1 MDYKKSLKFLCFL
14 TFIRINSQP
23 YFKMIAENLAIL
35 RQKIDETC
43 KRSGRNPDEVKLI
56 AVSKYF
62 GIASIVDAKNCGL
75 TDFGENRAQELTLKF
90 EKLRNDVTWHFIGTL
105 QTNKVKYVVN
115 SSELIHSVDSLELV
129 EEINKRAEKI
139 GKIQKIL
146 FEVKTSEEETKSG
159 LETETEVLNLVKR
172 CSELKNL
179 ELKGLMTM
187 APLTDDTNIIRKS
200 FRDLR
205 NLKDRINNKGYNL
218 TELSMGMTSDFEIAI
233 EEGATMI
240 RVGSAIFGDR
250 DYSKDWRQV

>member
-1 MDYKKSLKFLCFL
+1 
-14 TFIRINSQP
+14 
-23 YFKMIAENLAIL
+23 MIAENLAIL
-35 RQKIDETC
+35 RQKIVETC
-43 KRSGRNPDEVKLI
+43 RKSGRNPDEVKLI

-62 GIASIVDAKNCGL
+62 GIDAIIEAKNCGL
-75 TDFGENRAQELTLKF
+75 TDFGENRPQELMLKF
-90 EKLRNDVTWHFIGTL
+90 EKLGNDVTWHLIGTL
-105 QTNKVKYVVN
+105 QKNKVKYAVN
-115 SSELIHSVDSLELV
+115 AAKLIHSVDSLELV

-146 FEVKTSEEETKSG
+146 LEVKTSEEETKSG
-159 LETETEVLNLVKR
+159 LETENEILNLVKR

-179 ELKGLMTM
+179 ELKGLMTI

-218 TELSMGMTSDFEIAI
+218 TELSMGMTSDFKIAI

-240 RVGSAIFGDR
+240 RIGSAIFGER
-250 DYSKDWRQV
+250 DYSKDWRQI

>member
-1 MDYKKSLKFLCFL
+1 
-14 TFIRINSQP
+14 
-23 YFKMIAENLAIL
+23 MIAENLAQL
-35 RQKIDETC
+35 RAKIEETC

-62 GIASIVDAKNCGL
+62 GVDAIIEAKNCGL
-75 TDFGENRAQELTLKF
+75 TDFGENRAQELTLKY
-90 EKLRNDVTWHFIGTL
+90 EKLGNSVTWHMIGTL
-105 QTNKVKYVVN
+105 QKNKVKYAV
-115 SSELIHSVDSLELV
+115 SAAELIHSVDSLELV

-139 GKIQKIL
+139 VKVQKIL
-146 FEVKTSEEETKSG
+146 LEVKTSEEDTKSG
-159 LETETEVLNLVKR
+159 LETENEILSIVKR
-172 CSELKNL
+172 CSELNNI

-187 APLTDDTNIIRKS
+187 APLTEDANIIRKS

-205 NLKDRINNKGYNL
+205 NLKDQINNKGYNL

-240 RVGSAIFGDR
+240 RIGSAIFGDR

>member
-1 MDYKKSLKFLCFL
+1 
-14 TFIRINSQP
+14 
-23 YFKMIAENLAIL
+23 MIAENLAVL

-62 GIASIVDAKNCGL
+62 GVDAIIEAKNCGL

-90 EKLRNDVTWHFIGTL
+90 EKLGDSVVWHMIGTL
-105 QTNKVKYVVN
+105 QKNKVKYALN
-115 SSELIHSVDSLELV
+115 AAELIHSVDSLDLV
-129 EEINKRAEKI
+129 EEISKRAEKI
-139 GKIQKIL
+139 NKVQKIL
-146 FEVKTSEEETKSG
+146 LEVKTSEEESKSG
-159 LETETEVLNLVKR
+159 LETENEILSLVKR
-172 CSELKNL
+172 CSELKNIDI
-179 ELKGLMTM
+179 KGLMTM
-187 APLTDDTNIIRKS
+187 APLTEDANIIRKS

-205 NLKDRINNKGYNL
+205 NLKDQINNKGYNL

-240 RVGSAIFGDR
+240 RIGSAIFGDR

>member
-1 MDYKKSLKFLCFL
+1 
-14 TFIRINSQP
+14 
-23 YFKMIAENLAIL
+23 MIAENLAFL
-35 RQKIDETC
+35 RQKIEKTC

-62 GIASIVDAKNCGL
+62 GVDVIIEAKNCGL
-75 TDFGENRAQELTLKF
+75 TDFGENRAQELTLKY
-90 EKLRNDVTWHFIGTL
+90 EKLGNDVIWHMIGTL
-105 QTNKVKYVVN
+105 QKNKVKYAV
-115 SSELIHSVDSLELV
+115 SAAELIHSVDSLELV

-146 FEVKTSEEETKSG
+146 LEVKTSEEETKSG
-159 LETETEVLNLVKR
+159 LETENEILSLVKR

-179 ELKGLMTM
+179 DLKGFMTM

-240 RVGSAIFGDR
+240 RIGSAIFGDR

>member
-1 MDYKKSLKFLCFL
+1 
-14 TFIRINSQP
+14 
-23 YFKMIAENLAIL
+23 MIAENLAVL
-35 RQKIDETC
+35 RQKIEETC
-43 KRSGRNPDEVKLI
+43 RKSGRNPAEIKLI

-62 GIASIVDAKNCGL
+62 GVDAINEAKNCGL
-75 TDFGENRAQELTLKF
+75 TDFGENRAQELTLKY
-90 EKLRNDVTWHFIGTL
+90 EKLGNGVTWHFIGTL
-105 QTNKVKYVVN
+105 QTNKVRYVVN
-115 SSELIHSVDSLELV
+115 SAELIHSVDSPELV

-146 FEVKTSEEETKSG
+146 LEVKTSGEETKSG
-159 LETETEVLNLVKR
+159 LETETEILSLVKR
-172 CSELKNL
+172 CSELLNI
-179 ELKGLMTM
+179 ELKGFMTM

-205 NLKDRINNKGYNL
+205 NLKDRINNKGFNL

-240 RVGSAIFGDR
+240 RIGSAIFGDR

>member
-1 MDYKKSLKFLCFL
+1 
-14 TFIRINSQP
+14 
-23 YFKMIAENLAIL
+23 MIAENLAIL

-43 KRSGRNPDEVKLI
+43 KRSGRNSDEVKLI

-62 GIASIVDAKNCGL
+62 GVDSIIEAKNCGL

-90 EKLRNDVTWHFIGTL
+90 EKLGNEVTWHFIGTL

-115 SSELIHSVDSLELV
+115 SAELIHSVDSLELV

-139 GKIQKIL
+139 EKIQKIL
-146 FEVKTSEEETKSG
+146 LEVKTSEEETKSG
-159 LETETEVLNLVKR
+159 LETENEILSLVKS
-172 CSELKNL
+172 CSELKNI

-205 NLKDRINNKGYNL
+205 NLKDRINNKGFNL

-233 EEGATMI
+233 AEGATMI

-250 DYSKDWRQV
+250 DYSKDWRQI

>member
-1 MDYKKSLKFLCFL
+1 
-14 TFIRINSQP
+14 
-23 YFKMIAENLAIL
+23 MIAENLAII
-35 RQKIDETC
+35 RQKIEETC

-62 GIASIVDAKNCGL
+62 GVDAIVEAKNCGL

-90 EKLRNDVTWHFIGTL
+90 EILSDAVVWHMIGTL
-105 QTNKVKYVVN
+105 QKNKAKYAVN
-115 SSELIHSVDSLELV
+115 AAELIHSVDSVELV

-139 GKIQKIL
+139 GKVQKIL
-146 FEVKTSEEETKSG
+146 LEVKTSEEETKSG
-159 LETETEVLNLVKR
+159 LETENEILSLVKR
-172 CSELKNL
+172 CGELKNIN
-179 ELKGLMTM
+179 LKGLMTM
-187 APLTDDTNIIRKS
+187 APLTEDVNIIRKS

-240 RVGSAIFGDR
+240 RIGSAVFGDR

>member
-1 MDYKKSLKFLCFL
+1 
-14 TFIRINSQP
+14 
-23 YFKMIAENLAIL
+23 MIAENLAVL
-35 RQKIDETC
+35 RQKIEETC
-43 KRSGRNPDEVKLI
+43 RKSGRNPAEIKLI

-62 GIASIVDAKNCGL
+62 GVDAINEAKNCGL
-75 TDFGENRAQELTLKF
+75 TDFGENRAQELTLKY
-90 EKLRNDVTWHFIGTL
+90 EKLGNDVAWHFIGTL
-105 QTNKVKYVVN
+105 QTNKVRYVVN
-115 SSELIHSVDSLELV
+115 SAELIHSVDSPELV

-146 FEVKTSEEETKSG
+146 LEVKTSREETKSG
-159 LETETEVLNLVKR
+159 LETETEILSLVKR
-172 CSELKNL
+172 CSELLNI
-179 ELKGLMTM
+179 ELKGFMTM

-205 NLKDRINNKGYNL
+205 NLKDRINNKGFNL

-240 RVGSAIFGDR
+240 RIGSAIFGDR

>member
-1 MDYKKSLKFLCFL
+1 
-14 TFIRINSQP
+14 
-23 YFKMIAENLAIL
+23 MIANNLAVL
-35 RQKIDETC
+35 RQKIEETC
-43 KRSGRNPDEVKLI
+43 RKSGRNPAEIKLI

-62 GIASIVDAKNCGL
+62 GVDAINEAKNCGL
-75 TDFGENRAQELTLKF
+75 TDFGENRAQELTLKY
-90 EKLRNDVTWHFIGTL
+90 EKLGNGVTWHFIGTL
-105 QTNKVKYVVN
+105 QTNKVRYVVN
-115 SSELIHSVDSLELV
+115 SAGLIHSVDSLELV

-146 FEVKTSEEETKSG
+146 LEVKTSEEETKSG
-159 LETETEVLNLVKR
+159 LETETEILSLVKR
-172 CSELKNL
+172 CSELLNI
-179 ELKGLMTM
+179 ELKGFMTM

-205 NLKDRINNKGYNL
+205 NLKDRINNKGFNL

-240 RVGSAIFGDR
+240 RIGSAIFGDR